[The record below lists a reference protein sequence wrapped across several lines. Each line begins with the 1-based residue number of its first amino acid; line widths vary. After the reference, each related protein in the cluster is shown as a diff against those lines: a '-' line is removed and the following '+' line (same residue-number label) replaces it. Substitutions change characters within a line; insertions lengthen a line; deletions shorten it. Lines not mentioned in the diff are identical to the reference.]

1 MGTNTRL
8 PDLML
13 RSGVGCLFELGGR
26 RFWSRP
32 ASAGYG
38 MASPS
43 PILRLALRAPPASC
57 RGPNGQAPPAL
68 SPGKV
73 AGFLVL
79 GSGGSASWAGQLSG
93 QLERAAEAHALP
105 ERYS

>member
-43 PILRLALRAPPASC
+43 PVLRLAYGLRPPRAAGLTGEAPPAPLSRKRC
-57 RGPNGQAPPAL
+57 WFFWCLALGQ
-68 SPGKV
+68 S
-73 AGFLVL
+73 FL
-79 GSGGSASWAGQLSG
+79 AEQLSG
-93 QLERAAEAHALP
+93 L
-105 ERYS
+105 